1 MNRHNSQRTG
11 FLHVRSFSAS
21 GSTTTALWVNQ
32 ELANHGS
39 DCISSV
45 LKLKRVDPPEKSKT
59 PEGRRVRKTEAA
71 SSVEVGGLGELIA
84 SYSGDVA
91 SSFSLKPSGCP
102 VPKLV
107 HFQHQPSTPT
117 IPKMSCFDHAASPVT
132 PPKTRNDSFD
142 SFSSQ
147 EESIDPV
154 VDHAAGLLLSL
165 SHGRA

>member
-1 MNRHNSQRTG
+1 M
-11 FLHVRSFSAS
+11 RSFSAS
-21 GSTTTALWVNQ
+21 GSSTTALWVNQ

-45 LKLKRVDPPEKSKT
+45 LKLKRVEPPESSKT
-59 PEGRRVRKTEAA
+59 PEGRRVRKNEAA

-84 SYSGDVA
+84 CYSDV
-91 SSFSLKPSGCP
+91 STINMKPSGCP
-102 VPKLV
+102 LPKLV

-117 IPKMSCFDHAASPVT
+117 ASKTPCFDYAVAPVT
-132 PPKTRNDSFD
+132 PPKMRNDSFD

-165 SHGRA
+165 SRANV